1 MTAKQLPG
9 EPGGQIMI
17 ATDGIRFEIIHPPAE
32 GNLVYWDMSEW
43 ATLFWFLK
51 DDPRG
56 RPELRRALAEYL
68 GRARG
73 VLTSPDRV
81 VASARLKTA
90 MLLKWSPI
98 SEMTWL
104 VQVFR
109 KLALDL
115 RSWKNVKTVRREL
128 GSWTLASRELTRSL
142 QSESARVP
150 RIGRA

>member
-56 RPELRRALAEYL
+56 RPDWSGTQRQDF
-68 GRARG
+68 
-73 VLTSPDRV
+73 SKPD
-81 VASARLKTA
+81 
-90 MLLKWSPI
+90 
-98 SEMTWL
+98 
-104 VQVFR
+104 
-109 KLALDL
+109 KLSKSD
-115 RSWKNVKTVRREL
+115 N
-128 GSWTLASRELTRSL
+128 
-142 QSESARVP
+142 
-150 RIGRA
+150 